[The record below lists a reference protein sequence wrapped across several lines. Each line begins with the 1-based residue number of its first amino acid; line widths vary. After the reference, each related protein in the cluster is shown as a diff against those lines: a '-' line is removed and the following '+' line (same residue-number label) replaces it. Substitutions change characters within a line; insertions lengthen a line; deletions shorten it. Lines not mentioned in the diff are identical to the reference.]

1 LRRSFVFSPRS
12 ILLIRLQK
20 LTLWR
25 RCGMSEPILRVSGLK
40 KTFSKN
46 GVEINVIKGIS
57 VDINEGDFITIMG
70 PSGAGKSTFLHIL
83 GTLDKPSE
91 GDIFFRDKNIK
102 EFSEDEESRFRNEK
116 VGFVFQFYHLL
127 QDFNVIENIIMPLL
141 IRRLSRNDAVAKAES
156 FLEIMGLQHR
166 REHKPGELSGGEQQ
180 RVAIARALVNEPEI
194 ILADEPTGNL
204 DRKTG
209 KEVLD
214 YLLSINDRLS
224 STLVLVT
231 HDPEIGSI
239 GERKMKMVDGELFS
253 V

>member
-1 LRRSFVFSPRS
+1 
-12 ILLIRLQK
+12 
-20 LTLWR
+20 
-25 RCGMSEPILRVSGLK
+25 MSDPILRVSGLK

-46 GVEINVIKGIS
+46 GVEINVIKGI
-57 VDINEGDFITIMG
+57 DIDIYEGDFITIMG

-91 GDIFFRDKNIK
+91 GDIFFRDRNVKG
-102 EFSEDEESRFRNEK
+102 FTEDEESKFRNEK

-127 QDFNVIENIIMPLL
+127 QDFNVIENITMPLL
-141 IRRLSRNDAVAKAES
+141 IKRLNPAEALSKAEN
-156 FLEIMGLQHR
+156 FLEIMGLKHR
-166 REHKPGELSGGEQQ
+166 RDHKPGELSGGEQQ

-214 YLLSINDRLS
+214 YLLSVNERLS
-224 STLVLVT
+224 STLILVT

-239 GERKMKMVDGELFS
+239 GERKLKMVDGELFTI
-253 V
+253 

>member
-1 LRRSFVFSPRS
+1 
-12 ILLIRLQK
+12 
-20 LTLWR
+20 
-25 RCGMSEPILRVSGLK
+25 MSDAILRVSGLK

-46 GVEINVIKGIS
+46 GVEINVIKGI
-57 VDINEGDFITIMG
+57 DIDIYEGDFITIMG

-91 GDIFFRDKNIK
+91 GDIFFRDRNVKG
-102 EFSEDEESRFRNEK
+102 FTEDEESKFRNEK

-127 QDFNVIENIIMPLL
+127 QDFNVIENIMMPLL
-141 IRRLSRNDAVAKAES
+141 IKRLSPAEALAKAEN
-156 FLEIMGLQHR
+156 FLEIMGLKHR
-166 REHKPGELSGGEQQ
+166 RDHKPGELSGGEQQ
-180 RVAIARALVNEPEI
+180 RVAIARALINEPEI

-214 YLLSINDRLS
+214 YLLSINERLS
-224 STLVLVT
+224 STLILVT

-239 GERKMKMVDGELFS
+239 GERKLKMVDGELFAI
-253 V
+253 

>member
-1 LRRSFVFSPRS
+1 
-12 ILLIRLQK
+12 
-20 LTLWR
+20 
-25 RCGMSEPILRVSGLK
+25 MSDPILRVSELK

-46 GVEINVIKGIS
+46 GVEINVIKGINI
-57 VDINEGDFITIMG
+57 DIYEGDFITIMG

-83 GTLDKPSE
+83 GTLDNPSE
-91 GDIFFRDKNIK
+91 GDIFFRDRNVK
-102 EFSEDEESRFRNEK
+102 EFTEDEESKFRNEK

-127 QDFNVIENIIMPLL
+127 QDFNVIENIMMPLL
-141 IRRLSRNDAVAKAES
+141 IKRLNQADAIAKAEN
-156 FLEIMGLQHR
+156 FLEIMGLKHR
-166 REHKPGELSGGEQQ
+166 RDHKPGELSGGEQQ

-214 YLLSINDRLS
+214 YLLSLNERLS
-224 STLVLVT
+224 STLILVT

-239 GERKMKMVDGELFS
+239 GERKMKMVDGDLFTI
-253 V
+253 

>member
-1 LRRSFVFSPRS
+1 
-12 ILLIRLQK
+12 
-20 LTLWR
+20 
-25 RCGMSEPILRVSGLK
+25 MSDPILRVSGLK

-46 GVEINVIKGIS
+46 GVEINVIKGI
-57 VDINEGDFITIMG
+57 DIDIYEGDFITIMG

-91 GDIFFRDKNIK
+91 GDIFFRDRNVKG
-102 EFSEDEESRFRNEK
+102 FTEDEESKFRNEK

-127 QDFNVIENIIMPLL
+127 QDFNVIENITMPLL
-141 IRRLSRNDAVAKAES
+141 IKRLSPAEALSKAEN
-156 FLEIMGLQHR
+156 FLEIMGLKHR
-166 REHKPGELSGGEQQ
+166 RDHKPGELSGGEQQ

-214 YLLSINDRLS
+214 YLLSVNERLS
-224 STLVLVT
+224 STLILVT

-239 GERKMKMVDGELFS
+239 GERKMKMVDGELFA

>member
-1 LRRSFVFSPRS
+1 
-12 ILLIRLQK
+12 
-20 LTLWR
+20 
-25 RCGMSEPILRVSGLK
+25 MSEPILRVSGLK

-46 GVEINVIKGIS
+46 GVEINVIKDINI
-57 VDINEGDFITIMG
+57 DINEGDFITIMG

-91 GDIFFRDKNIK
+91 GDIFFRDRNFKGFT
-102 EFSEDEESRFRNEK
+102 EEEESKFRNEK
-116 VGFVFQFYHLL
+116 IGFVFQFYHLL
-127 QDFNVIENIIMPLL
+127 QDFNVIENIMMPLL
-141 IRRLSRNDAVAKAES
+141 IKRINQGDAVAKAEN
-156 FLEIMGLQHR
+156 FLEIMGLKHR
-166 REHKPGELSGGEQQ
+166 RDHKPGELSGGEQQ

-214 YLLSINDRLS
+214 YLLSINERLS

-239 GERKMKMVDGELFS
+239 GERKMKMVDGELFTI
-253 V
+253 